1 VLGKE
6 NFETGQSARRK
17 PARNAG
23 KKAHKTRPERERERE
38 RGAHMSSVFKP
49 MSPPRR
55 GVDADEDD
63 FSPTAIASSANVVI
77 NTTRQQQQETFL
89 HGSTCVVWEGEL
101 YTYGGLGEYGEFV
114 DSITR
119 WSGRGESR
127 EVTPQNK
134 NMKTD
139 VPPGRYGHTATMSGD
154 YMYVFGGQG
163 RYGALNDLWVF
174 DFVRAMWSPL
184 DAIGEAPRER
194 FGHCACVS
202 ENVLFIFG
210 GKDARPGMNVESFD
224 DLYGFDIAEREWL
237 LIESRYGRPSGGEG
251 CALTAVDSV
260 LHVLSPSMPSSSTTT
275 GGSQLSHSMQNMHS
289 SSSMSGL
296 ITVDETQSAAHLTG
310 SSSQQQIE
318 QSLSASRRSSVES
331 LGSSN
336 MDVGMSV
343 WILEGGQTSSD
354 GKAKQPRWTKVAHQ
368 NESEVPSS
376 RTSYVASK
384 FGNNWIVHG
393 GRSLSDDG
401 NVVVLG
407 DAYCFHFPTGEW
419 ARLDPIADTD
429 PRFGHCGACID
440 GALVMFH
447 GARSSSSK
455 VSDKDVDPCI
465 AINLEALL
473 PFPLGEDEEEQFLVD
488 REAENY
494 AHWNS
499 GVASSGQSEF
509 GGTFL
514 SGGGVLAGGDNSE
527 MNYSF
532 NENETTGSFSED
544 LDESFERGGSF
555 AASRS
560 AALEAKVLAQLN
572 SKGITN
578 RSGGHFGQSLHA
590 PKCGYHEVGDVE
602 FVIDDIKVHAHADV
616 LSEHSDYLRRVLN
629 ASEVG
634 MALNREVEVVAKL
647 KEKGSLLNGI
657 IAAMIQ
663 ILYFIIV
670 AFSFGLKKFVTP
682 KERMNVK
689 IIVLRDVQAPVLI
702 ATLRWIYEIPVQ
714 PSQEILADVY
724 RLAIKF
730 GIDGLPN
737 YCLHRLRTEMN
748 PYLAASA
755 ARLAYEIR
763 DLTLWQAAVRCAQ
776 GDWAGVSQSEEFINL
791 RLSKPSIAKEY
802 ALSSHQS
809 IEIPGHL
816 SFARRHA
823 NKK

>member
-1 VLGKE
+1 
-6 NFETGQSARRK
+6 
-17 PARNAG
+17 
-23 KKAHKTRPERERERE
+23 
-38 RGAHMSSVFKP
+38 
-49 MSPPRR
+49 
-55 GVDADEDD
+55 
-63 FSPTAIASSANVVI
+63 
-77 NTTRQQQQETFL
+77 
-89 HGSTCVVWEGEL
+89 
-101 YTYGGLGEYGEFV
+101 
-114 DSITR
+114 
-119 WSGRGESR
+119 
-127 EVTPQNK
+127 
-134 NMKTD
+134 
-139 VPPGRYGHTATMSGD
+139 
-154 YMYVFGGQG
+154 
-163 RYGALNDLWVF
+163 
-174 DFVRAMWSPL
+174 
-184 DAIGEAPRER
+184 
-194 FGHCACVS
+194 
-202 ENVLFIFG
+202 
-210 GKDARPGMNVESFD
+210 
-224 DLYGFDIAEREWL
+224 
-237 LIESRYGRPSGGEG
+237 
-251 CALTAVDSV
+251 
-260 LHVLSPSMPSSSTTT
+260 
-275 GGSQLSHSMQNMHS
+275 
-289 SSSMSGL
+289 
-296 ITVDETQSAAHLTG
+296 
-310 SSSQQQIE
+310 
-318 QSLSASRRSSVES
+318 
-331 LGSSN
+331 
-336 MDVGMSV
+336 
-343 WILEGGQTSSD
+343 
-354 GKAKQPRWTKVAHQ
+354 
-368 NESEVPSS
+368 
-376 RTSYVASK
+376 
-384 FGNNWIVHG
+384 
-393 GRSLSDDG
+393 
-401 NVVVLG
+401 
-407 DAYCFHFPTGEW
+407 
-419 ARLDPIADTD
+419 
-429 PRFGHCGACID
+429 
-440 GALVMFH
+440 
-447 GARSSSSK
+447 
-455 VSDKDVDPCI
+455 
-465 AINLEALL
+465 LL

-616 LSEHSDYLRRVLN
+616 LSEHSDYLKRVLN

-634 MALNREVEVVAKL
+634 MALNREVEAVAKL

-682 KERMNVK
+682 EERMNVK

>member
-1 VLGKE
+1 
-6 NFETGQSARRK
+6 
-17 PARNAG
+17 
-23 KKAHKTRPERERERE
+23 
-38 RGAHMSSVFKP
+38 M
-49 MSPPRR
+49 
-55 GVDADEDD
+55 
-63 FSPTAIASSANVVI
+63 
-77 NTTRQQQQETFL
+77 
-89 HGSTCVVWEGEL
+89 
-101 YTYGGLGEYGEFV
+101 GGL
-114 DSITR
+114 
-119 WSGRGESR
+119 
-127 EVTPQNK
+127 
-134 NMKTD
+134 
-139 VPPGRYGHTATMSGD
+139 
-154 YMYVFGGQG
+154 
-163 RYGALNDLWVF
+163 
-174 DFVRAMWSPL
+174 
-184 DAIGEAPRER
+184 
-194 FGHCACVS
+194 
-202 ENVLFIFG
+202 
-210 GKDARPGMNVESFD
+210 
-224 DLYGFDIAEREWL
+224 IA
-237 LIESRYGRPSGGEG
+237 
-251 CALTAVDSV
+251 
-260 LHVLSPSMPSSSTTT
+260 
-275 GGSQLSHSMQNMHS
+275 
-289 SSSMSGL
+289 
-296 ITVDETQSAAHLTG
+296 VDETQSAAQLIG

-318 QSLSASRRSSVES
+318 QSLVLSRRASTES
-331 LGSSN
+331 LASSN
-336 MDVGMSV
+336 MDAGMSV

-354 GKAKQPRWTKVAHQ
+354 GKAKVPRWTKVAHS
-368 NESEVPSS
+368 NESDVPSS

-407 DAYCFHFPTGEW
+407 DAYCFHFPTAEW

-429 PRFGHCGACID
+429 PRFGHCGTCID

-447 GARSSSSK
+447 GARSSSTK
-455 VSDKDVDPCI
+455 VSNKDVSACI

-488 REAENY
+488 RDAENY
-494 AHWNS
+494 GHWNLEVANS
-499 GVASSGQSEF
+499 GKSEF
-509 GGTFL
+509 GGTL
-514 SGGGVLAGGDNSE
+514 YSGGGGLGGGDNSE

-555 AASRS
+555 AASRN

-590 PKCGYHEVGDVE
+590 PKCGYHEVGNVE

-616 LSEHSDYLRRVLN
+616 LSEHSDYLKRVLN

-634 MALNREVEVVAKL
+634 MALNREVEAVVKL
-647 KEKGSLLNGI
+647 QKDGTVFNGI

-670 AFSFGLKKFVTP
+670 AFSYGMKKFVTP
-682 KERMNVK
+682 EERMNVK
-689 IIVLRDVQAPVLI
+689 IIVLRDTQVPVLI

-724 RLAIKF
+724 RLAMKF

-748 PYLAASA
+748 PNLAASA
-755 ARLAYEIR
+755 ACLAYEIR

-776 GDWAGVSQSEEFINL
+776 GDWAAVSQSEEFVNL

-802 ALSSHQS
+802 TLSSHQS

-816 SFARRHA
+816 PFARRHA
-823 NKK
+823 TNRKNS

>member
-1 VLGKE
+1 
-6 NFETGQSARRK
+6 
-17 PARNAG
+17 
-23 KKAHKTRPERERERE
+23 
-38 RGAHMSSVFKP
+38 MSSVFKP

-260 LHVLSPSMPSSSTTT
+260 LHVLSPTMPLSTTTT
-275 GGSQLSHSMQNMHS
+275 GGSQLSHSMQDMHS

-296 ITVDETQSAAHLTG
+296 ITVDEMQSAPHLTG

-336 MDVGMSV
+336 MDVGMTV

-455 VSDKDVDPCI
+455 VSDKNVDPCI

-616 LSEHSDYLRRVLN
+616 LSEHSDYLKRVLS

-634 MALNREVEVVAKL
+634 MALNREVEAVAKL

-682 KERMNVK
+682 EERMNVK